1 MLKAEGLKSL
11 LINEVHDSVVVD
23 TYPGEEDAVLNCIRV
38 SLLGVVDDLDKLFN
52 YNFTVP
58 LAIEIKRGAN
68 WLEMDVVLEASTD
81 D

>member
-23 TYPGEEDAVLNCIRV
+23 TYPGEEEVVLNCIRTA
-38 SLLGVVDDLDKLFN
+38 LLGVIDDLDEMFD

-68 WLEMDVVLEASTD
+68 WLEMDVVLEASTE
-81 D
+81 